1 MTLSKQCPQDKE
13 SVKSVQQVVTVLRVK
28 ILRSALL
35 VDTVL
40 LELVCVVFTWGSAV
54 FYLL

>member
-13 SVKSVQQVVTVLRVK
+13 SVKSVQQVVTVLQVK
-28 ILRSALL
+28 ISRSVPL

-40 LELVCVVFTWGSAV
+40 LELVCVVFT
-54 FYLL
+54 